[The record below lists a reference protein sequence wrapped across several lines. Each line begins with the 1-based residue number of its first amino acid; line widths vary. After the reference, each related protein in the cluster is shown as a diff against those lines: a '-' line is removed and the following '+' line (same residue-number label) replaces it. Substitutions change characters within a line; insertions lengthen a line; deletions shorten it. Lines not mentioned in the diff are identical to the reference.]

1 MGTMIR
7 VKTIVATVAMATAF
21 TTSAAGQETLQHV
34 KDLYASAAYEDA
46 LGVLARLQS
55 PDQRLEIERYR
66 VYCLIALDRPA
77 EAEKAILGILSE
89 DPLYSPEDAAPRVVD
104 LFKRVKRQAAPQIAR
119 SLYND
124 GKAAMSRKEQ
134 ERAIR
139 KFEQLLQ
146 VTEDAEIR
154 NDALIS
160 ELRMLASG
168 FLDLARASAPPEAPK
183 PAVTATIGT
192 VPAPVTNAVPGPVPN
207 GGPASAPA
215 TTAPAGNTAPVAATN
230 AVVTPPVPLRQDLP
244 RWVPYDNATR
254 QAEYRGAIKVTIA
267 ADGKVQA
274 AEIVTPTDRSY
285 DRQLLNAAR
294 SWLYEPAKRDGV
306 PIASEKIVAVYLRPR

>member
-34 KDLYASAAYEDA
+34 KDLDVTAAYEDA

-104 LFKRVKRQAAPQIAR
+104 PFKRVKRQAAPQIAR

-168 FLDLARASAPPEAPK
+168 FLDLARASAPPEAPT
-183 PAVTATIGT
+183 PAVTATIGMA
-192 VPAPVTNAVPGPVPN
+192 PAPVTNAVPL
-207 GGPASAPA
+207 PAPRGTGVRSG
-215 TTAPAGNTAPVAATN
+215 TTAPPAILARRRHERGRHPAGAAPSGPAALG
-230 AVVTPPVPLRQDLP
+230 AD
-244 RWVPYDNATR
+244 DNATR